1 MLRLLTE
8 DKELKATS
16 VPLSAAARYPQIVR
30 DTVSAHLQGILQHN
44 LAKVAVLYRIAPGVD
59 VWPDEPTKT
68 KLLVAIHQRHDCVHR
83 NGRTKDGATLDV
95 FTTAT
100 SAMSWTP
107 SSRSPST
114 SSNRSDGRAFSVAAP
129 APIPAQQRSRGQGT
143 AAEPARFAPDEAFEF
158 PGVPTGLARTAG
170 QRPSSMKGA

>member
-95 FTTAT
+95 FTTAYV
-100 SAMSWTP
+100 
-107 SSRSPST
+107 
-114 SSNRSDGRAFSVAAP
+114 SDVLDTIVAFAKHIEQQLGRPRV
-129 APIPAQQRSRGQGT
+129 
-143 AAEPARFAPDEAFEF
+143 
-158 PGVPTGLARTAG
+158 
-170 QRPSSMKGA
+170 